1 MKFTRRLCAF
11 VLTGTLL
18 SGGLFS
24 LPAQAAEGGDV
35 LWLDAF
41 DEIYSFSCGYA
52 YVSKGNTSYFVN
64 PSGVRLA
71 VDPALDCVG
80 PFQNGFAPVRPAGTN
95 KPTEYP
101 QTLGWMGL
109 DGTLAL
115 PFDSFDTC
123 YAAFQRNTL
132 FTTGRD
138 GQPVTLGADGQVIAQ
153 APDGLILTDLPW
165 ANYNGLVP
173 VYEVQE
179 DGNLKLG
186 FADWNWALVIPP
198 QYDNSYSGFTQGGAL
213 VSQPDTDDYYYIN
226 CQGEK
231 IWGPINWEDDGWLE
245 STSGFWDGLLPVP
258 DKNGMWGAVD
268 THGELVIPYE
278 YEQPFYF
285 SSGYAFV
292 VKEGT
297 LQVIDTSGETLLTD
311 AAVSPDPSGFSY
323 SYSEGLA
330 AVCNGGKWGYMD
342 TSGQVVIPCVYAD
355 ALPFSEGLAWVQR
368 ENGVWGILKSPLAE
382 QSSWAEEEIRRAY
395 VREIVTER
403 TACNFQSSLTRLQ
416 CAELM
421 VNLAELA
428 TGRPIL
434 EAEANRFTDTKDW
447 MARKGAAAGIIEG
460 VEDGSKFAPDTV
472 VTREQLATMLY
483 RAVRYIESQ
492 TGTTILILTEQGSL
506 SGYTDAAQVS
516 PWAQEAM
523 AALHTAGILKG
534 TSGTTLSPK
543 DTTTV
548 EQGILL
554 ALRAYEMEAGE

>member
-186 FADWNWALVIPP
+186 FADRNWALVIPP

-213 VSQPDTDDYYYIN
+213 VSQPDTEQN
-226 CQGEK
+226 G
-231 IWGPINWEDDGWLE
+231 
-245 STSGFWDGLLPVP
+245 LPV
-258 DKNGMWGAVD
+258 
-268 THGELVIPYE
+268 
-278 YEQPFYF
+278 
-285 SSGYAFV
+285 
-292 VKEGT
+292 
-297 LQVIDTSGETLLTD
+297 TS
-311 AAVSPDPSGFSY
+311 
-323 SYSEGLA
+323 
-330 AVCNGGKWGYMD
+330 
-342 TSGQVVIPCVYAD
+342 
-355 ALPFSEGLAWVQR
+355 
-368 ENGVWGILKSPLAE
+368 SPL
-382 QSSWAEEEIRRAY
+382 
-395 VREIVTER
+395 
-403 TACNFQSSLTRLQ
+403 
-416 CAELM
+416 
-421 VNLAELA
+421 
-428 TGRPIL
+428 
-434 EAEANRFTDTKDW
+434 
-447 MARKGAAAGIIEG
+447 
-460 VEDGSKFAPDTV
+460 
-472 VTREQLATMLY
+472 
-483 RAVRYIESQ
+483 
-492 TGTTILILTEQGSL
+492 
-506 SGYTDAAQVS
+506 
-516 PWAQEAM
+516 
-523 AALHTAGILKG
+523 
-534 TSGTTLSPK
+534 
-543 DTTTV
+543 
-548 EQGILL
+548 
-554 ALRAYEMEAGE
+554 